1 MSMRH
6 RAVLFD
12 KDGTLLD
19 FHATWTRV
27 FRHAA
32 EHLERDSGDAGLARR
47 LLEAGGMNL
56 TTGQFAPDGALACED
71 TPTIARSWAAAA
83 GVGDAGAL
91 AVRLERLF
99 ATLQGRRLAPVS
111 GLVDAL
117 QSLHRA
123 DFALGVA
130 TMDSEAMA
138 LGDLDTLGI
147 RDLMR
152 FVCGADSGY
161 GHKPGPGMV
170 QGFCQAVGQP
180 PAATVMVGDTPH
192 DLRMGRSAGAGLVV
206 GVLTGAAAER
216 DLQPHAD
223 IVLPGVKDLPGI
235 LL

>member
-1 MSMRH
+1 MRL

-19 FHATWTRV
+19 FHGTWTRV

-32 EHLERDSGDAGLARR
+32 EHLERESSDPGLARR
-47 LLEAGGMNL
+47 LLEAGGMNYE
-56 TTGQFAPDGALACED
+56 TGQFDPAGALACED
-71 TPTIARSWAAAA
+71 TPTIARHWAAASGA
-83 GVGDAGAL
+83 GDADAL

-117 QSLHRA
+117 QSLHDA
-123 DFALGVA
+123 QLVLGVA

-138 LGDLDTLGI
+138 VADLETLGI
-147 RDLMR
+147 RQLMR
-152 FVCGADSGY
+152 FVCGADSGF
-161 GHKPGPGMV
+161 GHKPRPGMV
-170 QGFCQAVGQP
+170 QGFCKAVGQP

-192 DLRMGRSAGAGLVV
+192 DLRMGRNAGAGLVV
-206 GVLTGAAAER
+206 GVLTGAAGER

-223 IVLPGVKDLPGI
+223 IVLPGIKDLPAI
-235 LL
+235 LI

>member
-1 MSMRH
+1 MRLS
-6 RAVLFD
+6 AVLFD

-32 EHLERDSGDAGLARR
+32 EYLERDNGDPGLARR
-47 LLEAGGMNL
+47 LLEAGGLNFE
-56 TTGQFAPDGALACED
+56 TGQFDPAGALACED
-71 TPTIARSWAAAA
+71 TPTIARRWAAAA
-83 GVGDAGAL
+83 VTGDAGAL

-111 GLVDAL
+111 GLVEAL
-117 QSLHRA
+117 QALHDA
-123 DFALGVA
+123 DLLLGVA

-138 LGDLDTLGI
+138 IADLDTLGI
-147 RDLMR
+147 SNLMR

-170 QGFCQAVGQP
+170 QAFCNSVDRP
-180 PAATVMVGDTPH
+180 PAATVIVGDTPH

-206 GVLTGAAAER
+206 GVLTGAATER
-216 DLQPHAD
+216 DLQPYAD
-223 IVLPGVKDLPGI
+223 IVLPGIKDLPEI